1 MEWGGVNMDSQL
13 LFTMIDTVQSKIDT
27 TVFNGVMQLTDPLLL
42 MLTLLAAISIATNWQ
57 MFFDNGFNF
66 GNIIIKILHI
76 GFIGFLIRN
85 WLKIGVA
92 IKSTAEQM
100 GLIASGNPTMPSQA
114 SLMTN
119 SVSKVYSQMSVIFD
133 TFSFTGDHVMAL
145 LLSLI
150 CLLFVLACFF
160 RIVFTS
166 FMVNA
171 EFVIVGGLSI
181 ILLPFAITQWTKDI
195 GHKPWA
201 VLLTCSVKLLV
212 VTFFM
217 GMVSTLIDKAFKL
230 NTLATTEA
238 DIADLVPELLT
249 TAIAMAFLAYLI
261 GQAVEFAGSIV
272 NGTMISNAGALSRIE
287 GIIQNSAG
295 SAGNITRGTLSK
307 IPFKKIGDTIRNKY
321 GKYS

>member
-1 MEWGGVNMDSQL
+1 
-13 LFTMIDTVQSKIDT
+13 
-27 TVFNGVMQLTDPLLL
+27 
-42 MLTLLAAISIATNWQ
+42 
-57 MFFDNGFNF
+57 
-66 GNIIIKILHI
+66 
-76 GFIGFLIRN
+76 
-85 WLKIGVA
+85 
-92 IKSTAEQM
+92 M
-100 GLIASGNPTMPSQA
+100 GLIASGNPTMPSQS

-230 NTLATTEA
+230 ENIATSEQA
-238 DIADLVPELLT
+238 IAKLVPELLT

-287 GIIQNSAG
+287 GMLQNSAG
-295 SAGNITRGTLSK
+295 TITRGSFSK